1 VPAAGKFP
9 DHEEAPHLSRSETM
23 LAGGR
28 PEIARLPFHD
38 AAFRQQRPDPS
49 QITALPDQGSQ
60 QARLVRRSH
69 RLSYYYISV

>member
-1 VPAAGKFP
+1 
-9 DHEEAPHLSRSETM
+9 M

-28 PEIARLPFHD
+28 PEIARLPFDD
-38 AAFRQQRPDPS
+38 AAFRQQRSDPS